1 MNMLNCC
8 RATRNAGKATLCVA
22 GREEWPTVVVRGDAM
37 SEELPRQ
44 DKQSLKVRQQV
55 TFARVSRLEL
65 RSRVS
70 SMPVPTIL
78 DGPLRALKSRC
89 AGSLVCLQMEMIIR
103 PDGVRPHGCESLLEY
118 FEKQLADH
126 QSRNGTELGFH
137 LNDDQCALLR
147 EEAVQYYY
155 RYLSLFVLEEFPG
168 VVRDTDAESARARP
182 PVRQVTLT
190 TSRICLR
197 LEQYRPYIIMMKAR
211 AKASILQ
218 VDHKHGEAL
227 EAIEQGLADIKA
239 FFKRFGQEESYPQC
253 NEVRVLRQFARGIR
267 KKLPVNPMTRLKR
280 KLDAA
285 VKKERYEEAAQIRD
299 KIIQLQQSTAGY
311 RHRPERAVGL
321 ADRYAADP

>member
-1 MNMLNCC
+1 
-8 RATRNAGKATLCVA
+8 
-22 GREEWPTVVVRGDAM
+22 M

-44 DKQSLKVRQQV
+44 EKEFKSSTKDITPVLRGWSYEPGVINVRKIHGSDGAAKVQM
-55 TFARVSRLEL
+55 RLDL
-65 RSRVS
+65 G
-70 SMPVPTIL
+70 L
-78 DGPLRALKSRC
+78 
-89 AGSLVCLQMEMIIR
+89 LQMEMNGR
-103 PDGVRPHGCESLLEY
+103 PDGSRPHGCESLLEY

-126 QSRNGTELGFH
+126 QTRNGTELGFH

-168 VVRDTDAESARARP
+168 VVRDTERN
-182 PVRQVTLT
+182 
-190 TSRICLR
+190 LR
-197 LEQYRPYIIMMKAR
+197 VLDLCGRYADDEQDRLVLEQYRPYIIMMKAR

-285 VKKERYEEAAQIRD
+285 VKKERYEEAARIRD
-299 KIIQLQQSTAGY
+299 KIIQLQQSAATSSG
-311 RHRPERAVGL
+311 PSIDPNEGRA
-321 ADRYAADP
+321 